1 MDSSHYFGAHVQDD
15 GGIDMAARRA
25 GRAGMT
31 ALQVF
36 TAVPKFYGDKAT
48 IRPERAQRFRQALAD
63 AALDP
68 RRVMAHGAYVLNV
81 ASAEPEKWSRAAA
94 GLAKE
99 LERSTTLG
107 LGGVCFHPGSAG
119 KNGDRWEAVARVAEA
134 MTRALESVSGDT
146 MLWIENTA
154 GAGATVGREPIEVG
168 RMLGALPAGLRRRAG
183 FGLDTC
189 HLFSA
194 GFDIGK
200 SRQALVDVLDAFE
213 QAAGEAPRFFH
224 LNDSQGAMGS
234 NVDRHALI
242 GEGRIG
248 ADAFRWL
255 LEDPR
260 SRGVPLILETPQ
272 ERSETAPDDDTP
284 DPWDV
289 RMLEMLRG
297 LARNSD

>member
-1 MDSSHYFGAHVQDD
+1 VTASHYLGAHVQDD

-25 GRAGMT
+25 GRAGMS

-36 TAVPKFYGDKAT
+36 TAVPKFYGDKASV
-48 IRPERAQRFRQALAD
+48 RPERAERFRQALSSVS
-63 AALDP
+63 LDP

-81 ASAEPEKWSRAAA
+81 ATPDAEKWPRAAA

-119 KNGDRWEAVARVAEA
+119 KGGDRSAAVARVAEA
-134 MTRALESVSGDT
+134 MTRALESVAGDT

-154 GAGATVGREPIEVG
+154 GAGATVGREPAEVG
-168 RMLGALPAGLRRRAG
+168 GMLAALPAHLRKRAG
-183 FGLDTC
+183 YGLDTC

-194 GFDIGK
+194 GFDISR
-200 SRQALVDVLDAFE
+200 SRQAFGDVLDSFE
-213 QAAGEAPRFFH
+213 QATGEPPRFFH
-224 LNDSQGAMGS
+224 LNDSQGALGS

-242 GEGRIG
+242 GEGQIG
-248 ADAFRWL
+248 VETFRWL
-255 LEDPR
+255 LEDAR

-272 ERSETAPDDDTP
+272 ERVDIAPDDDTP

-289 RMLEMLRG
+289 KMLELLRG
-297 LARNSD
+297 LA

>member
-1 MDSSHYFGAHVQDD
+1 MTASHFIGAHVQDD

-36 TAVPKFYGDKAT
+36 TAVPKFYGDKASV
-48 IRPERAQRFRQALAD
+48 RPERAQRFRQAVAE
-63 AALDP
+63 ANLDP
-68 RRVMAHGAYVLNV
+68 RRVMAHGAYVLNL
-81 ASAEPEKWSRAAA
+81 ATADPEKWSRAAA

-119 KNGDRWEAVARVAEA
+119 KGGDRWDAVARVAEA
-134 MTRALESVSGDT
+134 MTRALEAVSGET

-154 GAGATVGREPIEVG
+154 GAGATVGREPAEVG
-168 RMLGALPAGLRRRAG
+168 GMLAALPAHLRKRAG
-183 FGLDTC
+183 YGLDTC

-194 GFDIGK
+194 GFDIGASK
-200 SRQALVDVLDAFE
+200 QALVAALDAFE
-213 QAAGEAPRFFH
+213 QATGESPRFFH

-242 GEGRIG
+242 GEGQIG
-248 ADAFRWL
+248 IEPFRWL

-289 RMLEMLRG
+289 KMFELLRRM
-297 LARNSD
+297 A

>member
-1 MDSSHYFGAHVQDD
+1 VDSSHYFGAHVQDD

-99 LERSTTLG
+99 LERATTLG

-154 GAGATVGREPIEVG
+154 GAGARASASIRATSSRPGSTSASPGRHSSTCST
-168 RMLGALPAGLRRRAG
+168 RSSRRRVR
-183 FGLDTC
+183 
-189 HLFSA
+189 H
-194 GFDIGK
+194 
-200 SRQALVDVLDAFE
+200 R
-213 QAAGEAPRFFH
+213 
-224 LNDSQGAMGS
+224 GS
-234 NVDRHALI
+234 
-242 GEGRIG
+242 
-248 ADAFRWL
+248 
-255 LEDPR
+255 
-260 SRGVPLILETPQ
+260 ST
-272 ERSETAPDDDTP
+272 
-284 DPWDV
+284 
-289 RMLEMLRG
+289 
-297 LARNSD
+297 

>member
-1 MDSSHYFGAHVQDD
+1 MSSSHYIGAHVQDD

-36 TAVPKFYGDKAT
+36 TAVPKFYGDKASV
-48 IRPERAQRFRQALAD
+48 RPERAQRFRTALAD
-63 AALDP
+63 AGLDP
-68 RRVMAHGAYVLNV
+68 RRVMAHGAYVLNLANV
-81 ASAEPEKWSRAAA
+81 DAEKRSRAAA

-119 KNGDRWEAVARVAEA
+119 KGGDRWEAVARVAEA
-134 MTRALESVSGDT
+134 MTRALETVSGDT

-154 GAGATVGREPIEVG
+154 GAGATVGREPAEVG
-168 RMLGALPAGLRRRAG
+168 RMLAALPAKLRARAG
-183 FGLDTC
+183 YGLDTC

-194 GFDIGK
+194 GFDIRASK
-200 SRQALVDVLDAFE
+200 RAFADVLDAFE
-213 QAAGEAPRFFH
+213 QAAGEPPRFFH

-242 GEGRIG
+242 GQGQIG
-248 ADAFRWL
+248 LEPFRWL
-255 LEDPR
+255 LADRR
-260 SRGVPLILETPQ
+260 SLGVPLILETP
-272 ERSETAPDDDTP
+272 ELHNDVADDDPSP
-284 DPWDV
+284 DPWDA
-289 RMLEMLRG
+289 EMFALLRE
-297 LARNSD
+297 LAGE